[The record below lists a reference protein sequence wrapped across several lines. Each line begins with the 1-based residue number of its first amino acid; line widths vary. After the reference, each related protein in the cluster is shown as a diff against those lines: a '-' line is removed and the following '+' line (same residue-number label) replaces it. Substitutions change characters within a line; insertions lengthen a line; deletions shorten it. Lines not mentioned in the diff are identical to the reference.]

1 MFKTLAAGSYLHFNM
16 ISLLCKLVIVAI
28 LLSNSEGAEEIPPNQ
43 PLTELENSCFR
54 SDLPLRSRDP
64 DGYVTWF
71 NVSGRGDCWRYCK
84 VTLTCKALTFDT
96 INFTCYL
103 YHESY
108 YSVPT
113 EGDSDSN
120 GNVTLEQRC
129 TKTERGVE
137 IDRAIEISESKGGVL
152 IMKATGDENTCMM
165 KKKRLANDKKE
176 GTAFSIKFGRC
187 YGQGRKWLIRKVGVE
202 TSSNVEAGE
211 ETSSNRH
218 LLTFSPADAPDLC
231 LDVKFDEYEAP
242 IAVLRHC
249 REFSSGNLTDEQI
262 MIVKDFWH
270 ADRIN
275 SYYILSRWSDTSLLG
290 TGEQFEYLDGLL
302 FQDPDN
308 FTNIGSCHLS
318 QFKIPNGILQNPNKV
333 PFFLAGHSVTITC
346 KEGYGVKKLNY
357 NRTQTLVCSE
367 DAKPYLCSKSMNS
380 RMDKSD
386 SFIEKRGLIAVICL
400 VAASVLV
407 SFPIVACSFLK
418 TKGSDPESPDVVS
431 GGEAADTEN
440 RKRKEEE
447 EVKEN

>member
-1 MFKTLAAGSYLHFNM
+1 M
-16 ISLLCKLVIVAI
+16 IASLCKLVIVAI
-28 LLSNSEGAEEIPPNQ
+28 LLFNSEGAEEIPPNH
-43 PLTELENSCFR
+43 PLTEQENSCFR
-54 SDLPLRSRDP
+54 SDLQLRSRDP

-71 NVSGRGDCWRYCK
+71 NVSGRGDCWRYCQL
-84 VTLTCKALTFDT
+84 TITCKALTFDT

-108 YSVPT
+108 YPVPI

-129 TKTERGVE
+129 TKTERGVVF
-137 IDRAIEISESKGGVL
+137 DTAIEISESKGGIL
-152 IMKATGDENTCMM
+152 IMKANGYENTCMM
-165 KKKRLANDKKE
+165 KKKMLFDEKKE
-176 GTAFSIKFGRC
+176 DTAFSIKFGRC

-202 TSSNVEAGE
+202 TSSNEEAGE
-211 ETSSNRH
+211 ETSSYRH
-218 LLTFSPADAPDLC
+218 LLTFSPADTHDLC
-231 LDVKFDEYEAP
+231 LDVKLDGHGLP
-242 IAVLRHC
+242 IAILRNC
-249 REFSSGNLTDEQI
+249 REFSSGNLTDKQI
-262 MIVKDFWH
+262 MLVKDFWH

-275 SYYILSRWSDTSLLG
+275 SYYILPRWSDTSLLG

-318 QFKIPNGILQNPNKV
+318 QFKIPNGMLENTNKV

-357 NRTQTLVCSE
+357 NRTQTLVCLK
-367 DAKPYLCSKSMNS
+367 DAKPYICTKCPNPSK
-380 RMDKSD
+380 KSD
-386 SFIEKRGLIAVICL
+386 GLIKKRGLLAVICL

-418 TKGSDPESPDVVS
+418 TKRSDPESPDVAA
-431 GGEAADTEN
+431 GGEAAHTEN